1 MSALN
6 SHFLLIDLH
15 NSWHSATQIPSA
27 TLAYLNAV
35 SKFSTFSA
43 ANRRTGGRHTKISSS
58 NSSVEPI
65 RSPEIRRPRDNWPA
79 PGNGLVSVSSNSVS
93 TSGSESVPELNLFLE
108 LVPLRMRNE
117 LYGHQEIGDLIEIVM
132 DLGRVPLA
140 RFPSGDWVISEQPV
154 KLEDLEHAISK
165 VGDFSDD
172 NRSGINNSLHRISA
186 IRNRKM
192 QIIGLTCRVG
202 RAVSGSAEIIR
213 DLIEGGGSI
222 LVIGPPGVGKT
233 TLIREIARMLADERK
248 KRVVIIDT
256 SNEIGGDG
264 DVPHSGI
271 GRARRMQVPNVNM
284 QHSVMIEAV
293 ENHTPQTIIIDE
305 IGTELEALAAST
317 ISQRGV
323 QLVGTAHG
331 MTIDNIMKNPSLQ
344 ILVGGIESVTLGD
357 EEARKRKVQKT
368 ILERKGPPTFTCA
381 VEMISRTECRVH
393 HRLDA
398 TVDALLAGKSPLFEI
413 RHMDAEANNKYL
425 KFASTPE
432 LSRLESD
439 MVNNDVRRYETESDG
454 EEDLSGSVKL
464 SSNTVRKRCSPV
476 YVYTYKI
483 LEADLQQVAA
493 VMGLEDEIF
502 VTDDIGMANAL
513 LATSS
518 ELKQNPWIRSVA
530 KFQKLPVFVIK
541 SSNMAQMVKAIRM
554 ILEKFSF
561 VAKSKKPVKSSSDIE
576 IEDDAPK
583 RKPSLEEIDALEE
596 VRLAIEYIVIP
607 GGEPVE
613 LLPRRSEIFA
623 LQLELVESYQL
634 AVENTGT
641 EMNPRMQ
648 ILPHK
653 LNKKTSAN
661 HSKRSA
667 SLQEGF
673 SIQAVPNIGVGTSVP
688 QLPLLPE

>member
-6 SHFLLIDLH
+6 SHFVLIDVH
-15 NSWHSATQIPSA
+15 NSWHSATHIPSA

-43 ANRRTGGRHTKISSS
+43 ANRRTGGSHVKVSSC
-58 NSSVEPI
+58 NSSEVI
-65 RSPEIRRPRDNWPA
+65 RSPEIRRPRDNWSA
-79 PGNGLVSVSSNSVS
+79 PGNGLSSVSSNTVS

-117 LYGHQEIGDLIEIVM
+117 LYRHQEIGDLIEIVM

-154 KLEDLEHAISK
+154 KLEDLQHAISK

-284 QHSVMIEAV
+284 QHNVMIEAV

-398 TVDALLAGKSPLFEI
+398 TVDALLKGKSPLFEI

-425 KFASTPE
+425 EFTSTPE
-432 LSRLESD
+432 LSRLESGLL
-439 MVNNDVRRYETESDG
+439 NDVKGLETESDD
-454 EEDLSGSVKL
+454 EDFSGSIET
-464 SSNTVRKRCSPV
+464 SSNAERKRSSPV

-483 LEADLQQVAA
+483 LEAELQQVAA

-502 VTDDIGMANAL
+502 VTEDIGLADAL

-561 VAKSKKPVKSSSDIE
+561 VAKSKKPVKGSPDFE

-653 LNKKTSAN
+653 LNKRTSAN
-661 HSKRSA
+661 NSKRSA

-673 SIQAVPNIGVGTSVP
+673 SIQAVPNKGVGTSVP